1 MVVVVAVM
9 SASVLVFKEKK
20 LNEKK
25 SKKTKCEVEGGREDE
40 ILNLGGNECKVTIIY
55 LLLSMRHT

>member
-9 SASVLVFKEKK
+9 SASVLMVFKEKK

-25 SKKTKCEVEGGREDE
+25 SKKTKCEVEEDD
-40 ILNLGGNECKVTIIY
+40 ILNLGGNESKVTIIY
-55 LLLSMRHT
+55 LVLSMRHT

>member
-25 SKKTKCEVEGGREDE
+25 SKKTKCEVEEDE